1 VPAAAVI
8 PAPIAY
14 IKVVAVKK
22 LVVEL
27 EIGSGGPPNGVFTAL
42 AGSCLLVNRGAL
54 YWVCRG
60 TRTFTLR
67 KLECSK
73 QAYAWIH

>member
-1 VPAAAVI
+1 MSCDFRYMLIRPERVCLYTIEPEEWPAAAVI

-27 EIGSGGPPNGVFTAL
+27 QIWSGGPLNGVFTAWL
-42 AGSCLLVNRGAL
+42 GLVS
-54 YWVCRG
+54 W
-60 TRTFTLR
+60 
-67 KLECSK
+67 
-73 QAYAWIH
+73 